1 METVR
6 KELGRVN
13 KLIRDFKAAMTTK
26 SENHLGTLRDKR
38 ESLEN
43 LRANATQK
51 IENNDT
57 VEIIR
62 QREHVLKL
70 EEINT
75 DSESTTLSTPD
86 FTQLYGICVYTNV
99 FLLQLKVPQTD
110 NSNLDHKHI
119 HFTCNCK
126 A

>member
-26 SENHLGTLRDKR
+26 SEDLLEVLRGKR
-38 ESLEN
+38 ETLEN
-43 LRANATQK
+43 LRGNATHHLE
-51 IENNDT
+51 INNT

-62 QREHVLKL
+62 QREQVLML

-75 DSESTTLSTPD
+75 DSEITALSTPD
-86 FTQLYGICVYTNV
+86 FTQLWYPFSLTN
-99 FLLQLKVPQTD
+99 LY
-110 NSNLDHKHI
+110 
-119 HFTCNCK
+119 
-126 A
+126 